1 MDLPPISPSGRNSLL
16 TADSGAEVGVR
27 SCNGETWVWR
37 FQSGYCAPH
46 RELQMLAEG
55 MFDKGARS
63 TPQMPAAVAWCLSP
77 QCLHIS
83 YCPWSEKF
91 VKLFIQQLFFDPS
104 VARHC
109 FRLWGC
115 SSE

>member
-1 MDLPPISPSGRNSLL
+1 MDLPPVSPSGRNSLL
-16 TADSGAEVGVR
+16 TADSGAGVGVR

-83 YCPWSEKF
+83 YCPCSEKF

>member
-1 MDLPPISPSGRNSLL
+1 M
-16 TADSGAEVGVR
+16 GVR
-27 SCNGETWVWR
+27 SCNGEMWVWR

-46 RELQMLAEG
+46 RELQMLTEG
-55 MFDKGARS
+55 MFDKGARG
-63 TPQMPAAVAWCLSP
+63 TPQMPAAVGWCS
-77 QCLHIS
+77 HIS

-109 FRLWGC
+109 LRLWGC